1 MSLLRRFSSRLYALA
16 PKRMQY
22 IITEGK
28 RRLRRLTVEPRL
40 ICEAQQRNDEL
51 KKKLCGKETINVV
64 FLAVYDS
71 MWKYDALF
79 AAMLRHPRV
88 RPVLIVCPADNLP
101 AGEQGELLQKTLAHF
116 QAKGFD
122 PQPACRDTG

>member
-40 ICEAQQRNDEL
+40 IREAQRRNDEL
-51 KKKLCGKETINVV
+51 KKKLCGKETINV
-64 FLAVYDS
+64 DS

-79 AAMLRHPRV
+79 AAMLRHRAFGLYSSFV
-88 RPVLIVCPADNLP
+88 RRTICRPANR
-101 AGEQGELLQKTLAHF
+101 ANSCKRRLLTFRPKASIRNRLVGTME
-116 QAKGFD
+116 
-122 PQPACRDTG
+122 R